1 MPFFQTKF
9 KIEYNRFGP
18 EGAKEL
24 AKGLFENRGL
34 VQLKLGMQRLVT
46 LIIGGDDML
55 DEGAI
60 AIANVILTNH
70 KLTRLSLG
78 KQFINYYLVCP
89 KDLLH
94 TSYKKKSSFCFN
106 EDYYRK
112 KSADKNLVSK
122 KLLQFHNFLASK
134 VTPRIQRN
142 WLRRRKRNSKCIN
155 EEPYTHTVKPWY
167 FFGNN
172 KQLKTRYAPTE
183 QKNQQVP
190 QQQTTH
196 SHIQILVLY
205 SKYDLPN
212 REERFLCCWRKQIGN
227 CIVKEPHTHS
237 FEFWYNF
244 RLISKN
250 NTGYNYIGDDGA
262 QSIADML
269 ENNRTLTQL
278 SLCFIFFTNNMQ
290 TIMEL
295 DVKER
300 EKQRERQQAI
310 TCQLTQ
316 GFVCP
321 LC

>member
-78 KQFINYYLVCP
+78 KQFINY
-89 KDLLH
+89 
-94 TSYKKKSSFCFN
+94 
-106 EDYYRK
+106 
-112 KSADKNLVSK
+112 
-122 KLLQFHNFLASK
+122 QFHNFLASK